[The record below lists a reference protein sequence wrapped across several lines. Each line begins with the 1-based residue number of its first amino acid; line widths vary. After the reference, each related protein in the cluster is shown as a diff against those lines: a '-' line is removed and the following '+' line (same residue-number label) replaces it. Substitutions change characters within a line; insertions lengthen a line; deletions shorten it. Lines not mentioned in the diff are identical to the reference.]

1 VVDATRQT
9 DQFKVAAQDAGLSIA
24 RVLDTHV
31 HADHISGS
39 PTLADEVGV
48 PYHLGDAARERG
60 VEYEYDP
67 LPDGD
72 VIEVGDVEIEALHTP
87 GHTSEMMNYLVDGE
101 LLLTGDTLFVD
112 SVGRTELQFGEDDA
126 SRGAELLYDSLHET
140 ILNLPDDT
148 TILPGHLTVTSDGRY
163 ENGSPGEPLEA
174 RLGDLRDELDF
185 LGLDREA
192 FVERLTEDTPEKPPN
207 YETVIAINTGKETV
221 EDESEAT
228 ELELGPNNCAA

>member
-1 VVDATRQT
+1 
-9 DQFKVAAQDAGLSIA
+9 
-24 RVLDTHV
+24 VLDTHV

-126 SRGAELLYDSLHET
+126 LAWSGTAVRLA
-140 ILNLPDDT
+140 PRDD
-148 TILPGHLTVTSDGRY
+148 PQ
-163 ENGSPGEPLEA
+163 SPG
-174 RLGDLRDELDF
+174 
-185 LGLDREA
+185 
-192 FVERLTEDTPEKPPN
+192 
-207 YETVIAINTGKETV
+207 
-221 EDESEAT
+221 
-228 ELELGPNNCAA
+228 